1 MKQKIKADFFKE
13 YVNITDMKP
22 NGAGLFS
29 FVRYDTD
36 MENDKYI
43 SNLWL
48 FDMKAGR
55 IKEQLTFDGA
65 VGAHEWLDEENLI
78 DPRLP

>member
-43 SNLWL
+43 SPMNGSTRRTSASSAAVTKKTKKPWKEASL
-48 FDMKAGR
+48 FVYSTG
-55 IKEQLTFDGA
+55 LT
-65 VGAHEWLDEENLI
+65 
-78 DPRLP
+78 